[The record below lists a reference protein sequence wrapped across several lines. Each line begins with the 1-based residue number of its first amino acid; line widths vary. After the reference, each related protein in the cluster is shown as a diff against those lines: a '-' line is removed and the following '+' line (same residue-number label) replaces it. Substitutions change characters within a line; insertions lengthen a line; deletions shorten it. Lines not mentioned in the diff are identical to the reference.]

1 MIILGGLMKIEKY
14 TKLKDNRYNV
24 LIDNEEYK
32 LYDDVIIKYELLR
45 NKEIDDTLFKEIIK
59 YNNKLEAYYKAL
71 RYITKKQR
79 TEKEI
84 RDYLV
89 KDYSHKTTEETIEK
103 LKETGYLNKE
113 LYLKC
118 YLTDQVNLS
127 NHGPNKIKKDLLKL
141 GFSLEEIEDK
151 LKEINNEVWL
161 DKASKIVKKK
171 ISTNHSYSNSKL
183 KEKVLYDLTS
193 MGYYKEMIEDII
205 AKNDFSPSLD
215 LISKEYNKAKVK
227 LAKKY
232 EGYELE
238 SKIVAKLLSKGFY
251 YEDIKRIA
259 NK

>member
-14 TKLKDNRYNV
+14 TKLKDNCYNV

-89 KDYSHKTTEETIEK
+89 KDYSHKITEETIEK

-118 YLTDQVNLS
+118 YLADQVNLS

-151 LKEINNEVWL
+151 LNN
-161 DKASKIVKKK
+161 
-171 ISTNHSYSNSKL
+171 
-183 KEKVLYDLTS
+183 

-215 LISKEYNKAKVK
+215 LISNEYNKAKIK
-227 LAKKY
+227 LSKKY